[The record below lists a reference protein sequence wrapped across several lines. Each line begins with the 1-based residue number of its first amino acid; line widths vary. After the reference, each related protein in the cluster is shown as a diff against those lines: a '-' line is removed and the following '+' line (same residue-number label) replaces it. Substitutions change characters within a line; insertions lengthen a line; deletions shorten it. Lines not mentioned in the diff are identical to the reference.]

1 MASPIIHHSLS
12 AYANSGTLGCRP
24 PDSHVTAQDD
34 LIGHGNAQV
43 SPCLMHI
50 SLEVSSPGLG
60 FLEQLFFSRLWAPI
74 LEILQD
80 TPAQ

>member
-1 MASPIIHHSLS
+1 MLIVGHLDVNHL
-12 AYANSGTLGCRP
+12 
-24 PDSHVTAQDD
+24 DSHVTAQDD

-50 SLEVSSPGLG
+50 FLEVSSPGLG
-60 FLEQLFFSRLWAPI
+60 FLEQLFFSRRWAPI